1 MRTAVPL
8 FARSSG
14 GRARRFL
21 SKRRPASMT
30 VFRSFAALLL
40 ALSLGTLTGRRAQA
54 LPTQQ
59 PQQTDSPAQSGAT
72 ARCRDGTYSFSKHRS
87 GTCSHHG
94 GVATW
99 LEPAPANTPPPPRP
113 ADTATAAASAY
124 DTLAPMP
131 TREAPTCG
139 GSCGV
144 ERWAVKTLSDPDR
157 ERVQLRPIN
166 TTVEA
171 LVAMPRPAS
180 PSAIGRAAPVEV
192 TVYRVEATLLSLFA
206 EADGDYHLVLASPND
221 PSITL
226 IAEVPDPGCAGACA
240 SGFAGVYAR
249 ARQKL
254 MDYLNS
260 ARSVARPLVRITGVG
275 FFDYIHGQRGVASN
289 GIELHPVLDV
299 EFP

>member
-1 MRTAVPL
+1 MR
-8 FARSSG
+8 
-14 GRARRFL
+14 
-21 SKRRPASMT
+21 
-30 VFRSFAALLL
+30 VFRPLVALLL
-40 ALSLGTLTGRRAQA
+40 SLSMGTVAGRWAHAFLRQH
-54 LPTQQ
+54 
-59 PQQTDSPAQSGAT
+59 PQQAASPAPSGAT

-99 LEPAPANTPPPPRP
+99 LEPAPANLQPRP
-113 ADTATAAASAY
+113 ADTATAAASAN

-139 GSCGV
+139 GTCGV
-144 ERWAVKTLSDPDR
+144 ERWPVKTLSDPDR
-157 ERVQLRPIN
+157 ERVQLRPVN

-171 LVAMPRPAS
+171 LVALQRPAS
-180 PSAIGRAAPVEV
+180 LPATGRADPAEV
-192 TVYRVEATLLSLFA
+192 TVYRVEARLLSLFS
-206 EADGDYHLVLASPND
+206 EADGDYHLVLASPSD
-221 PSITL
+221 ATITM

-240 SGFAGVYAR
+240 SGFAGVYGR
-249 ARQKL
+249 VRQKL

-275 FFDYIHGQRGVASN
+275 FFDYLHGQRGVAPN

-299 EFP
+299 DFP

>member
-1 MRTAVPL
+1 MK
-8 FARSSG
+8 
-14 GRARRFL
+14 ARRRFASL
-21 SKRRPASMT
+21 CAALTLAMLAARPACA
-30 VFRSFAALLL
+30 RP
-40 ALSLGTLTGRRAQA
+40 R
-54 LPTQQ
+54 QQ
-59 PQQTDSPAQSGAT
+59 PEQTAPPAGAT

-99 LEPAPANTPPPPRP
+99 LEPASANNPPLPG
-113 ADTATAAASAY
+113 DSAAAAPSAR
-124 DTLAPMP
+124 DTLSQMP

-157 ERVQLRPIN
+157 ERVQLPPVN
-166 TTVEA
+166 TTVET
-171 LVAMPRPAS
+171 LVALQRPTGL
-180 PSAIGRAAPVEV
+180 SAIGRADPTEV
-192 TVYRVEATLLSLFA
+192 TTYRVEALLLSLFT
-206 EADGDYHLVLASPND
+206 EADGDYHLVLASPRD
-221 PSITL
+221 PTITM
-226 IAEVPDPGCAGACA
+226 IAEVPDPRCAGACA
-240 SGFAGVYAR
+240 SGFAAVYAR
-249 ARQKL
+249 VRQKL

-275 FFDYIHGQRGVASN
+275 FFDYVHGQRGVVPN

>member
-1 MRTAVPL
+1 V
-8 FARSSG
+8 
-14 GRARRFL
+14 RAF
-21 SKRRPASMT
+21 RP
-30 VFRSFAALLL
+30 FAALFF
-40 ALSLGTLTGRRAQA
+40 ALSLGILGSRRAHA
-54 LPTQQ
+54 LPRQE
-59 PQQTDSPAQSGAT
+59 PQQTVSPVPHGAT

-99 LEPAPANTPPPPRP
+99 LEPASANVQPRP
-113 ADTATAAASAY
+113 DDTATAAASASAN

-131 TREAPTCG
+131 TREPPNCG

-144 ERWAVKTLSDPDR
+144 ERWPVKTLSDPDR
-157 ERVQLRPIN
+157 ERVQLRPVN
-166 TTVEA
+166 ATVEA
-171 LVAMPRPAS
+171 LVALHRPANL
-180 PSAIGRAAPVEV
+180 SATGRSDPTEV
-192 TVYRVEATLLSLFA
+192 TVYRVEARLLSLFA
-206 EADGDYHLVLASPND
+206 EADGDYHLVLASPSD
-221 PSITL
+221 ATITM

-240 SGFAGVYAR
+240 SGFAGTYAKV
-249 ARQKL
+249 RQKL

-275 FFDYIHGQRGVASN
+275 FFDYIHGQRGVAPN

>member
-1 MRTAVPL
+1 MSRFLALRAGLSLAFLVGQPAYAVP
-8 FARSSG
+8 S
-14 GRARRFL
+14 
-21 SKRRPASMT
+21 
-30 VFRSFAALLL
+30 
-40 ALSLGTLTGRRAQA
+40 
-54 LPTQQ
+54 QQ
-59 PQQTDSPAQSGAT
+59 PQQATSPAPSGAT

-99 LEPAPANTPPPPRP
+99 IEPASSNVPST
-113 ADTATAAASAY
+113 DTATAAASAN
-124 DTLAPMP
+124 DTLSQMP

-157 ERVQLRPIN
+157 ERVQLHPVN

-171 LVAMPRPAS
+171 LVALKRPAGL
-180 PSAIGRAAPVEV
+180 SATGRADRTEL
-192 TVYRVEATLLSLFA
+192 TVYRVEARLLSLFT
-206 EADGDYHLVLASPND
+206 EADGDYHLVLASPYD
-221 PSITL
+221 ATITM

-240 SGFAGVYAR
+240 SGFAGVYAKV
-249 ARQKL
+249 RQKL
-254 MDYLNS
+254 LDYLNS
-260 ARSVARPLVRITGVG
+260 SQSVARPLVRISGVG
-275 FFDYIHGQRGVASN
+275 FFDYIHGQRGVAPN